1 MLVRENT
8 KVLCLRVNWFAILYK
23 KLVDDQNISD
33 VNNLSVFFCG
43 NLVSIL
49 KYVVTF
55 LVVHIKFQ

>member
-1 MLVRENT
+1 M
-8 KVLCLRVNWFAILYK
+8 LCLHVNWFAILYK